1 MSENQNLI
9 LNRKDTGRYLMKI
22 KLYSA
27 PVISLKENATIDSV
41 LLKMQL
47 NNIRTVLITSE
58 KKPRGIVT
66 ETDIVK
72 FLEDDKT
79 NRALDEI
86 PVTEIMKEKVISITD
101 EQQDHLN
108 QCSQR
113 MEIFKIGSIIITD
126 EDGVARGITTKTD
139 ITSAFSVMYRGK
151 CKVKEYMSKNVVT
164 CRKSDSIQYA
174 LNMINKNGISRL
186 IVTDQFGNPTGLITR
201 NTFLRYANN
210 IKKSS
215 KKALDYWNPTDLDI
229 ALPIEKLLDQDVL
242 VLNLEDDLAEAAKLM
257 VKNLVGGIPVINNE
271 RKLVGIVT
279 KSDVVR
285 AFSEVE
291 SNSQLLEKYKQT
303 H

>member
-139 ITSAFSVMYRGK
+139 ITSAFSVMYQGK
-151 CKVKEYMSKNVVT
+151 CKVKDYMSKNVVT

-229 ALPIEKLLDQDVL
+229 ALPIEKLLDEDVL
-242 VLNLEDDLAEAAKLM
+242 VLNLEDDLVEAAKLM

>member
-27 PVISLKENATIDSV
+27 PVISLKENAIIDSV

-139 ITSAFSVMYRGK
+139 ITSAFSVMYQGK
-151 CKVKEYMSKNVVT
+151 CKVKDYMSKNVVT

>member
-86 PVTEIMKEKVISITD
+86 PVIEIMKEKVISITD

-139 ITSAFSVMYRGK
+139 ITSAFSVMYQGK
-151 CKVKEYMSKNVVT
+151 CKVKDYMSKNVVT

>member
-1 MSENQNLI
+1 
-9 LNRKDTGRYLMKI
+9 MKI

>member
-139 ITSAFSVMYRGK
+139 ITSAFSVMYQGK
-151 CKVKEYMSKNVVT
+151 CKVKDYMSKNVVT